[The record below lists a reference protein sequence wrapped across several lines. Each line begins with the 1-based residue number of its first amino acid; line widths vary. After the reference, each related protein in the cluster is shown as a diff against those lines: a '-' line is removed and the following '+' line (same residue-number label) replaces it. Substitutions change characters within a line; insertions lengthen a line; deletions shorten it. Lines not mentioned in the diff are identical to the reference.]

1 MTREQ
6 NQRVY
11 MTMCNYLVKI
21 LPEGI
26 QRRDLNKYLVSEHE
40 DIDSL
45 ETIYEQFLFSA
56 QNYRGMPQTIK
67 FVERKDDIK
76 QTLHNY
82 NFDQIIDMGAENL
95 YRTFRAQFNVTSADN
110 NYNSWLKWSKS
121 AVTAAK
127 FMKEFHSVEDF
138 VNFVQVF
145 DYNLHTRMGL
155 PLLIAKKIYGLDFA
169 LACDVLKELG
179 FTNYCKP
186 DVHIMDVLEK
196 TGMSTR
202 DPIEAFETMT
212 QMARD
217 CNVTPYKLDK
227 VMWLICS
234 GDFYLD
240 NIRISRHKNEL
251 IDVLNNK
258 LQLNPQN
265 ANLNV

>member
-1 MTREQ
+1 MTAEQ
-6 NQRVY
+6 NKKAY
-11 MTMCNYLVKI
+11 MIMCNYLVKI
-21 LPEGI
+21 LPQGM

-40 DIDSL
+40 QIDSL

-56 QNYRGMPQTIK
+56 QNYRSMPQTIK

-76 QTLHNY
+76 QILHNY
-82 NFDQIIDMGAENL
+82 NFDQIIDTGAENL
-95 YRTFRAQFNVTSADN
+95 YRTFRSQFNITSPDTAH
-110 NYNSWLKWSKS
+110 NSWLKWSKS
-121 AVTAAK
+121 AVGAAK
-127 FMKEFHSVEDF
+127 FMKEFDSVQDF
-138 VNFVQVF
+138 VNFVRVF

-155 PLLIAKKIYGLDFA
+155 PLLIAKKIHGFEFA

-179 FTNYCKP
+179 FVNYCKP

-196 TGMSTR
+196 TGICTR
-202 DPIEAFETMT
+202 DPIDVFETMT

-217 CNVTPYKLDK
+217 CNITPYKLDK
-227 VMWLICS
+227 IMWLICS

-251 IDVLNNK
+251 IDILNNK

-265 ANLNV
+265 TNLNV